1 METYEDEN
9 NSVLLGDVPELD
21 VNEFFESEEEE
32 NFGEEAEGTQFLIFT
47 NYEADGLRVNFFQ
60 NFFLNFRSKRRW

>member
-60 NFFLNFRSKRRW
+60 HFFLNFRSKRRW